1 MCTVVD
7 SGRDN
12 GPPFL
17 MYGYVTLMRTRTKSL
32 APNRYTNC
40 TKTKRSESMHLDQN
54 NRSREW
60 HFYAFGIHYIRRYVS
75 GVSAVPF
82 QACRAHLFKEA
93 GGLRNNNRMD
103 QNEGIL
109 RHPADCPSLFE
120 RNKVT
125 EKKDKCTGE

>member
-1 MCTVVD
+1 MCTVVN

-17 MYGYVTLMRTRTKSL
+17 VYGYVTRMRTRTKSL
-32 APNRYTNC
+32 VPNRYIKIARRRKEAEVC
-40 TKTKRSESMHLDQN
+40 IEN

-60 HFYAFGIHYIRRYVS
+60 HFYALGIYHDRRYVS

-82 QACRAHLFKEA
+82 QACRAHLIKEA
-93 GGLRNNNRMD
+93 GELRYNNHMD
-103 QNEGIL
+103 QNEGVL
-109 RHPADCPSLFE
+109 RHPADCPCLFE
-120 RNKVT
+120 GNKVT